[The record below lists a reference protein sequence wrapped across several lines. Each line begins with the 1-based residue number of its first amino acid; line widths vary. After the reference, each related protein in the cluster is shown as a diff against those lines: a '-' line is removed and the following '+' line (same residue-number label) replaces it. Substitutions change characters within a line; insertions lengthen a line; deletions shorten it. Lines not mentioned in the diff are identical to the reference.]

1 MAQLVKNSRAYT
13 TEDGAVIVRFDS
25 DFSMQMMSRDD
36 SRDRLRM
43 AVSSVL
49 RREVGDRMLQM
60 EVAGKTEAAS
70 VIDEI
75 IDASEEF

>member
-1 MAQLVKNSRAYT
+1 MAA
-13 TEDGAVIVRFDS
+13 
-25 DFSMQMMSRDD
+25 
-36 SRDRLRM
+36 
-43 AVSSVL
+43 SSVL

-75 IDASEEF
+75 IDASEEI